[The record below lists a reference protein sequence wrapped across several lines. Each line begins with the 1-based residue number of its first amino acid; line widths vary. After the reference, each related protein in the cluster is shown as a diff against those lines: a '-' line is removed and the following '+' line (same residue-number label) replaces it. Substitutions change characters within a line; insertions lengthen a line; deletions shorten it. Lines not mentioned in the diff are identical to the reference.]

1 MTVNSIDRGL
11 LRSMANE
18 VSFTKLNQYTL
29 GDTFDI
35 SQALWTIQL
44 DLSEARS
51 VKYFFNLLNNAL
63 TKRLGAE
70 RAAEVRMAFKAKYNA
85 TEIFKLDEK
94 VNHTWVLHGFTG
106 DKLTWGWEPH
116 R

>member
-1 MTVNSIDRGL
+1 MGES
-11 LRSMANE
+11 
-18 VSFTKLNQYTL
+18 
-29 GDTFDI
+29 FDI

-85 TEIFKLDEK
+85 TEIFKLGEK
-94 VNHTWVLHGFTG
+94 ANHTWVLHGFPD